1 MFDLDDGYTSV
12 YSISFQTIHLFYTL
26 FSMCV
31 TFKKGFKRELI
42 PSIDKLY
49 SHNKIM
55 FKVQTSTS

>member
-1 MFDLDDGYTSV
+1 
-12 YSISFQTIHLFYTL
+12 
-26 FSMCV
+26 MCV

-55 FKVQTSTS
+55 FKVQTSTSWNVFTISEMFNWSSDNELPNFHEKGF